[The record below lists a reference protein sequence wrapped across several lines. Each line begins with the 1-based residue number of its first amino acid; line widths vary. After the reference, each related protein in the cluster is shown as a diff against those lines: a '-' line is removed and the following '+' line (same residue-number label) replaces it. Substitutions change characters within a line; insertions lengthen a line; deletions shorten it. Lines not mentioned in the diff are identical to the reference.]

1 LHEHAPYYAGHPV
14 VKSQHENGA
23 FTWLKIAFAMCLSD
37 TAMSVFENMIIQQQL
52 LKKQMH
58 NAHNYELFPLATII
72 GLQVNHTIQP
82 KLLMFN
88 ITTTKT
94 PKANATPSI

>member
-1 LHEHAPYYAGHPV
+1 MKLRAVSKLSTFFSDTPCIECMNMLHIYAGHPV

-52 LKKQMH
+52 LKKQCIMR
-58 NAHNYELFPLATII
+58 II
-72 GLQVNHTIQP
+72 TN
-82 KLLMFN
+82 
-88 ITTTKT
+88 
-94 PKANATPSI
+94 S

>member
-1 LHEHAPYYAGHPV
+1 MKLRAVLLFSDTPCIELHEHAPYYAGHPV

-52 LKKQMH
+52 LKKQCIMR
-58 NAHNYELFPLATII
+58 II
-72 GLQVNHTIQP
+72 TN
-82 KLLMFN
+82 
-88 ITTTKT
+88 
-94 PKANATPSI
+94 S

>member
-1 LHEHAPYYAGHPV
+1 MKLRAVSKFSDIPCIELHEHAPYYAGHPV

-52 LKKQMH
+52 LKKQCIMR
-58 NAHNYELFPLATII
+58 II
-72 GLQVNHTIQP
+72 TN
-82 KLLMFN
+82 
-88 ITTTKT
+88 
-94 PKANATPSI
+94 S